1 MIPVEKQT
9 EDYIIGLERTINK
22 LLEEN
27 SSLQIKIASLM
38 DENDSLKKRLLPY
51 ENPHTPPSRQ
61 MFPPKIMNP
70 PGKRGAP
77 IGHKG
82 ATKVL
87 GEPDEIIHV
96 LEEKCPK
103 CSHILG
109 SPIRTEKKTIFDIP
123 PPQKIKVTEY
133 DLDVYRCSNCG
144 IEVKAK
150 HMDCP
155 QTGDMGIYLL
165 NYITMLKYN
174 LRGVIRR
181 VQEFLV
187 TNNSL
192 NLSVKGIND
201 ALLRVGDACRSEY
214 AAIQDR
220 IRKSKWVHID
230 ETGFHVEGN
239 KYWLWSFRS
248 AENDILVVIVDSRG
262 RDIVKEIMGDDFHG
276 PVIVDGWKAYSY
288 LTIIQRCWAHL
299 IREVDAF
306 KDIEHGKELSQEIH
320 AMFKELK
327 ESLKSEDMEERE
339 TMKAMF
345 DRNMEELVKRYD
357 PYEELHKP
365 VGYIRNGLGSWFT
378 CLLYPG
384 MEPTNNLA
392 EQAIREHVVIRKIIG
407 TFRSEEGSENYQY
420 ISSLLST
427 WRLQGKSMFVE
438 MDKILRKE
446 LCGFG

>member
-1 MIPVEKQT
+1 MND
-9 EDYIIGLERTINK
+9 DYIHQLEITIK
-22 LLEEN
+22 LLTDENTKLREEN
-27 SSLQIKIASLM
+27 
-38 DENDSLKKRLLPY
+38 ETLKKRLLLY
-51 ENPHTPPSRQ
+51 ENPHTPPSLQR
-61 MFPPKIMNP
+61 FKSKTDKT

-96 LEEKCPK
+96 SEEKCPK
-103 CSHILG
+103 CSHPLS

-123 PPQKIKVTEY
+123 PPQEIKVTEY
-133 DLDVYRCSNCG
+133 VLDVYRCVNCG

-155 QTGDMGIYLL
+155 QVGDMGIYLL

-174 LRGVIRR
+174 LRGVIRK
-181 VQEFLV
+181 VQEFLR
-187 TNNSL
+187 TNNNL

-201 ALLRVGDACRSEY
+201 ALLRVGDACRNEY
-214 AAIQDR
+214 IAIQDR

-230 ETGFHVEGN
+230 ETGFHVEG
-239 KYWLWSFRS
+239 KKFWLWAFRS
-248 AENDILVVIVDSRG
+248 AENDVLIVIVDSRG
-262 RDIVKEIMGDDFHG
+262 RDVVKETMGEDFHG
-276 PVIVDGWKAYSY
+276 PAIVDGWRVYSY
-288 LTIIQRCWAHL
+288 LTTIQRCWAHL

-306 KDIEHGKELSQEIH
+306 KSSGKGKELSEEIH
-320 AMFKELK
+320 ATFSELK
-327 ESLKSEDMEERE
+327 ESLKSENMDDRRSMKEKYDTRMEEI
-339 TMKAMF
+339 
-345 DRNMEELVKRYD
+345 VKRYD
-357 PYEELHKP
+357 SFGELHKP
-365 VGYIRNGLGSWFT
+365 VEYIRNGMGSWFT

-407 TFRSEEGSENYQY
+407 TFRSEEGSQNYQY
-420 ISSLLST
+420 ISSLLAT
-427 WRLQGKSMFVE
+427 WNLKGESMFVE

-446 LCGFG
+446 LCGYG